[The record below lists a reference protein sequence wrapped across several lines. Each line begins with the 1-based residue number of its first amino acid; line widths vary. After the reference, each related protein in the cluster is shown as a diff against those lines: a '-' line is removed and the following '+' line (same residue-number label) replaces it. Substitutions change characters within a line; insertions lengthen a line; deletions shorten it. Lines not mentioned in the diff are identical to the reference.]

1 MTSPGASPASTGSEN
16 RSSPRVASVDLL
28 RGLVIVIMAID
39 HTRDFV
45 HSAAMNFRPEDLAQT
60 TAPIFFTRWITHFCA
75 PVFMFC
81 AGMGA
86 WFRLDR
92 GGSVADLSRFLW
104 TRGLWLILLEVTV
117 VRTGFF
123 LNLKYDVVFLI
134 VFWVLG
140 LSMIALAALVRLPF
154 RAILGVSAAMI
165 LVHNAFDGVRAQ
177 SLGSLSWL
185 WTVLHQPGLLT
196 PGPPA
201 IILGYPLIPWVA
213 VMALG
218 FCAGRLYQS
227 GWSDEKRRAVLLRLG
242 LAVTAAFVVVR
253 AVNVYGDPRPW
264 AGQGSPV
271 MTMIS
276 FLNCTKYPPSLSFL
290 LMTIGPALVFLS
302 LVDRA
307 RPRAW
312 NPLLVFGR
320 APLLFFVAHIPL
332 IRVLAIG
339 LTAATYGM
347 TPFLFTPPPTLGT
360 ARNVFPADYGWDLW
374 VVYAV
379 WLFVLA
385 LMYPLCRWFV
395 ALRQRRRTA
404 WLSYL

>member
-1 MTSPGASPASTGSEN
+1 MTQPAA
-16 RSSPRVASVDLL
+16 RRVASVDLL

-45 HSAAMNFRPEDLAQT
+45 HWAAMNFQPEDLART
-60 TAPIFFTRWITHFCA
+60 TVPIFFTRWITHFCA

-81 AGMGA
+81 AGLGA

-92 GGSVADLSRFLW
+92 GGTVRDLSRFLW
-104 TRGLWLILLEVTV
+104 TRGLWLIFLELTV
-117 VRTGFF
+117 VRLGFF
-123 LNLKYDVVFLI
+123 FNVKYDVVLLL
-134 VFWVLG
+134 VFWALG
-140 LSMIALAALVRLPF
+140 LSMIALAGLVRLPY
-154 RAILGVSAAMI
+154 RAILGISVALI
-165 LVHNAFDGVRAQ
+165 VVHNAFDGVRAQ
-177 SLGSLSWL
+177 SLGSLGWL
-185 WTVLHQPGLLT
+185 WNVLHQPGLLT

-201 IILGYPLIPWVA
+201 IMLAYPIVPWIG

-218 FCAGRLYQS
+218 FCAGRLYS
-227 GWSDEKRRAVLLRLG
+227 LPDDKRRATLMRIGV
-242 LAVTAAFVVVR
+242 VTTLAFVVVR
-253 AVNVYGDPRPW
+253 GVNVYGDPRPW
-264 AGQGSPV
+264 AGQSSLA
-271 MTMIS
+271 MTVVS

-290 LMTIGPALVFLS
+290 LMTLGPAMIFLS

-312 NPLLVFGR
+312 NPLVVFGR
-320 APLLFFVAHIPL
+320 APLLFFVVHLPL
-332 IRVLAIG
+332 IRALAIA
-339 LTAATYGM
+339 LTAARYGM
-347 TPFLFTPPPTLGT
+347 APFVSTPPPTLGT

-379 WLFVLA
+379 WLLVVA

-395 ALRQRRRTA
+395 DLRQRSRAR